1 MADDHD
7 VVVLTRSE
15 YAALYTDAAAWREL
29 WASEHVRDL
38 LAEWRAW
45 RERRDLSE
53 STAAMA
59 ALVDWRAVASAPSY
73 VELQRRRSCYEKPPR
88 TPEQIRAQ
96 ARWSWR
102 VFMTQGRAA

>member
-1 MADDHD
+1 MADEHD

-15 YAALYTDAAAWREL
+15 YAALYTDAATWREL

-38 LAEWRAW
+38 LAEWREW
-45 RERRDLSE
+45 RERRDLSA
-53 STAAMA
+53 STADMA
-59 ALVDWRAVASAPSY
+59 ALVDWRAVAAAPTY
-73 VELQRRRSCYEKPPR
+73 AELQRRRNTFDSPPR